1 MMRNHH
7 IRSPP
12 TSHRPTNPSRH
23 ATTKSTP
30 GFLVVYLLIL
40 TTSIIPRVWAQGDNQ
55 TCAYTGDEDCT
66 PQVAKNPKC
75 PDPTWT
81 LWGVAGQLSNG
92 GWCCLAGASGTYW
105 SNPLS
110 FGCLAKP
117 AASSNQTWA
126 QTVATSS
133 CTATP
138 ASTSAITPSSAAVS
152 APSSSRPASSAA
164 TAGVPPTTSAPGDAG
179 LSTPA
184 VAGVAVGAAVGTALL
199 LAAGAA
205 LLWWTRRRGRAG
217 ESAAGAA
224 TMSPE
229 SGGKGGCGFAQE
241 MGNEETVEM
250 DGVRTV
256 ELGSGERVEVV
267 GVGVVSELGGSEV
280 GVGAEGRRGGGGDG
294 GRGVER
300 GG

>member
-1 MMRNHH
+1 MVVKISSRLNGKQGSVSMWRN
-7 IRSPP
+7 
-12 TSHRPTNPSRH
+12 
-23 ATTKSTP
+23 
-30 GFLVVYLLIL
+30 
-40 TTSIIPRVWAQGDNQ
+40 
-55 TCAYTGDEDCT
+55 EDCT

-81 LWGVAGQLSNG
+81 LWGVSGQLSNG

-105 SNPLS
+105 TNPLS

-138 ASTSAITPSSAAVS
+138 TSKSTSTSVLTSSSAALS
-152 APSSSRPASSAA
+152 APSSSRPASSAS
-164 TAGVPPTTSAPGDAG
+164 TVGVPPTTSAADAG

-184 VAGVAVGAAVGTALL
+184 VAGVAVGAAIGTALL

-280 GVGAEGRRGGGGDG
+280 WVGAEGRRGGGGDG
-294 GRGVER
+294 GGGVER